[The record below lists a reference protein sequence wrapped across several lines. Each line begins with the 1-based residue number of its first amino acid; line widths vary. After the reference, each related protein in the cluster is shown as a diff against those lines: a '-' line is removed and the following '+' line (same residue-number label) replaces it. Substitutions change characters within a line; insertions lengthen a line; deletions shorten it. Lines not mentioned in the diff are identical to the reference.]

1 MAKQAGPNYY
11 TGKLG
16 NKIGYKIKGV
26 YYERMMPTEVKRSE
40 ATKEAAL
47 DFGMASKLG
56 KLLRNAL
63 LPKLDIPADGTL
75 TNRLNQ
81 TLAPIIKLA
90 NFSALLEGFNFNTY
104 TPLEKLLRQK
114 PTLQKKRGG
123 TFLLQIPAQDI
134 SKSRSTT
141 HIEIKA
147 MAVSVNFDKQ
157 KHATLQEEVLLI
169 DVKKSFTGATF
180 PLPAPGKDVTL
191 YMLQVRAL
199 ELVNRKYYDVLN
211 RRYYAAEI
219 IAGR

>member
-1 MAKQAGPNYY
+1 MARQAGPNFYI
-11 TGKLG
+11 GRLG
-16 NKIGYKIKGV
+16 DKIGYKIGDI
-26 YYERMMPTEVKRSE
+26 YYERKMPIKVNRSE
-40 ATKEAAL
+40 ATKKAAL

-63 LPKLDIPADGTL
+63 LPKLDIPADNTV

-90 NFSALLEGFNFNTY
+90 NFSALLEAFNFNTH

-123 TFLLQIPAQDI
+123 TLLLQIPAQTI
-134 SKSRSTT
+134 SKSRNTT

-157 KHATLQEEVLLI
+157 KHATLKEEILLI
-169 DVKKSFTGATF
+169 DVKKPFTGATF
-180 PLPAPGKDVTL
+180 PFPAPGKDVTL

-199 ELVNRKYYDVLN
+199 ELVNGKYYNMEN
-211 RRYYAAEI
+211 RKYYAAEI